1 MLFSAGRIFP
11 SKIAVETG
19 LRISPT
25 LTADPKIGRCG
36 KSQW

>member
-11 SKIAVETG
+11 SKIAVEAG
-19 LRISPT
+19 LRIPPA
-25 LTADPKIGRCG
+25 LTADPIIGRCG